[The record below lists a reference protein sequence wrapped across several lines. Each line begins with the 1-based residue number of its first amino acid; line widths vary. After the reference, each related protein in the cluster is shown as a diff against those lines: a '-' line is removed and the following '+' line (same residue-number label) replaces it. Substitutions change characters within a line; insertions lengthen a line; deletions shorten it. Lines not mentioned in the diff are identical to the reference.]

1 MPAERALILHQI
13 RQLMA
18 KVTVDGIE
26 VEVQDGINVIE
37 AAKAAD
43 IHVPHFCYHPSL
55 SIVGQCRMCL
65 VEVEG
70 MPKLQAGCATPV
82 KDGMKI
88 AVWNEK
94 VDKARKGQMEFLL
107 INHPLDCPICD
118 KAGECPLQDYSFNY
132 GSVDSR
138 YGEFKRTYPG
148 MDRTAIGPHVVQNM
162 NRCIHCTRCIRFT
175 AEITGTSELAF
186 FKRGASTEV
195 GVFPGTPLDNWMS
208 ACVTDICPTGALTT
222 REFRFE
228 SRVWNLDSTES
239 VCNGCDVGCNIFI
252 GHRSG
257 QIFRYRPRVNPEVN
271 DHWLCDY
278 GRFSY
283 ERYETDRVVV
293 PKVRNEDDYLGIST
307 WDEALESIEKA
318 VRGAKK
324 IFAILSA
331 QMTNEEAWLA
341 KKLFADKL
349 NAKIGAT
356 VDPIGP
362 IKMKSRSEWLVGEQG
377 APNYRGVHAVLQG
390 VIPSAVEG
398 SPAESH
404 RASGGDP
411 STSLGMTQGSLGM
424 TQGVEDLL
432 ANGAEGIDIL
442 YLCDAEF
449 TERAKDPAV
458 IANLRKAKFLVVHAW
473 DANHPLTEIADVV
486 IPGAIHAE
494 KEGTYTNLQG
504 RVQRIHQAFPPK
516 GQAETDLEA
525 LRRVGARLFPADPD
539 FRSADALD
547 VFAELRGSLPALTEV
562 SA

>member
-1 MPAERALILHQI
+1 
-13 RQLMA
+13 MA
-18 KVTVDGIE
+18 KVTIDGIE
-26 VEVQDGINVIE
+26 VEVQDGMNVIE

-43 IHVPHFCYHPSL
+43 VHVPHFCYHPSL

-70 MPKLQAGCATPV
+70 MPKLQAGCATPIR
-82 KDGMKI
+82 DGMKI
-88 AVWNEK
+88 HVWNEK

-132 GSVDSR
+132 GSVTSR

-148 MDRTAIGPHVVQNM
+148 MDRTAIGPHVIQNM

-186 FKRGASTEV
+186 FKRGAATEV

-208 ACVTDICPTGALTT
+208 ACVTDICPTGALTP

-239 VCNGCDVGCNIFI
+239 VCNGCDVGCNLFI
-252 GHRSG
+252 GHRTG
-257 QIFRYRPRVNPEVN
+257 QIFRYRPRVNPDVN

-293 PKVRNEDDYLGIST
+293 PKVRNDDDYLGIST
-307 WDEALESIEKA
+307 WEEALDSIA
-318 VRGAKK
+318 QHVRGAANVTV
-324 IFAILSA
+324 IASA

-341 KKLFADKL
+341 KTLFADKL
-349 NAKIGAT
+349 NAKLGVM

-362 IKMKSRSEWLVGEQG
+362 IKMKSRTDWIIGDQAG
-377 APNYRGVHAVLQG
+377 PNFRGVRAVIGDASIEDILTNGAKGIDVLYVCDAQF
-390 VIPSAVEG
+390 SD
-398 SPAESH
+398 
-404 RASGGDP
+404 RAS
-411 STSLGMTQGSLGM
+411 
-424 TQGVEDLL
+424 
-432 ANGAEGIDIL
+432 
-442 YLCDAEF
+442 
-449 TERAKDPAV
+449 DPAV
-458 IANLRKAKFLVVHAW
+458 IANLRQAKFLVVHSW
-473 DANHPLTEIADVV
+473 DANHPLTEVADVV

-494 KEGTYTNLQG
+494 KDGTYTNLQG

-516 GQAETDLEA
+516 GQAVTDLEA
-525 LRRVGARLFPADPD
+525 FRRIGARLFPNDDA
-539 FRSADALD
+539 FRTADAYD
-547 VFAELRGSLPALTEV
+547 VFATIRESMPEMAEV

>member
-1 MPAERALILHQI
+1 
-13 RQLMA
+13 MA
-18 KVTVDGIE
+18 KVTIDGIE

-43 IHVPHFCYHPSL
+43 VHVPHFCYHPSL

-65 VEVEG
+65 VEVDG

-88 AVWNEK
+88 FVWNEK

-148 MDRTAIGPHVVQNM
+148 MDRTAIGPHVLQNM

-175 AEITGTSELAF
+175 AEITGTSELGF

-208 ACVTDICPTGALTT
+208 ACVTDICPTGALTP

-228 SRVWNLDSTES
+228 SRVWNLESAES
-239 VCNGCDVGCNIFI
+239 VCNGCDVGCNLFI
-252 GHRSG
+252 GHRTG
-257 QIFRYRPRVNPEVN
+257 QVYRYRPRVNPDVN

-293 PKVRNEDDYLGIST
+293 PKVRTEDDYLGIST
-307 WDEALESIEKA
+307 WEEALD
-318 VRGAKK
+318 
-324 IFAILSA
+324 AIANAMSASKNTFVIASA
-331 QMTNEEAWLA
+331 QMTNEEAWMT
-341 KKLFADKL
+341 KQLFAGRAG
-349 NAKIGAT
+349 AKIGLM

-362 IKMKSRSEWLVGEQG
+362 IKMKSRTEWLLGEQAG
-377 APNYRGVHAVLQG
+377 PNYRGVQAVILSRR
-390 VIPSAVEG
+390 SAEG
-398 SPAESH
+398 AQRGEGPPAQE
-404 RASGGDP
+404 RGG
-411 STSLGMTQGSLGM
+411 SVASLGMTELM
-424 TQGVEDLL
+424 E
-432 ANGAEGIDIL
+432 NGASGIDVLYIL
-442 YLCDAEF
+442 DAQF
-449 TERAKDPAV
+449 SERTKDPAV
-458 IANLRKAKFLVVHAW
+458 VAKLRQAKFLVVHSW
-473 DANHPLTEIADVV
+473 DANHPLNEVADVL
-486 IPGAIHAE
+486 IPGSIHPE
-494 KEGTYTNLQG
+494 KEGTYTNLQN

-516 GQAETDLEA
+516 GQAVTDLEA
-525 LRRVGARLFPADPD
+525 IRRVGARLYPD
-539 FRSADALD
+539 AEEFHSADSLD
-547 VFAELRGSLPALTEV
+547 VFESVRAAVPSLAEV

>member
-1 MPAERALILHQI
+1 
-13 RQLMA
+13 MA
-18 KVTVDGIE
+18 KVTIDGNE

-43 IHVPHFCYHPSL
+43 VHVPHFCYHPSL

-88 AVWNEK
+88 HVWNDK

-132 GSVDSR
+132 GSVSSR

-148 MDRTAIGPHVVQNM
+148 MDRTAIGPHVIQNM

-208 ACVTDICPTGALTT
+208 ACVTDICPTGALTP

-228 SRVWNLDSTES
+228 SRVWNLGSTES
-239 VCNGCDVGCNIFI
+239 VCNGCDVGCNLFI
-252 GHRSG
+252 GHRNG
-257 QIFRYRPRVNPEVN
+257 QVFRYRPRVNPEVN

-283 ERYETDRVVV
+283 EQYETDRVVV
-293 PKVRNEDDYLGIST
+293 PKVRNEDDYQGIVT
-307 WDEALESIEKA
+307 WEEALEAIEKN
-318 VRGAKK
+318 VRGKSVSVIA
-324 IFAILSA
+324 SA
-331 QMTNEEAWLA
+331 HMTNEEAWMA
-341 KKLFADKL
+341 KELFGRL
-349 NAKIGAT
+349 NASLSLM

-362 IKMKSRSEWLVGEQG
+362 IKMKSRSEWLLGEQG
-377 APNYRGVHAVLQG
+377 APNYRGVAAVLG
-390 VIPSAVEG
+390 ATSDPLTADYSSTDVLYVCDARFSD
-398 SPAESH
+398 
-404 RASGGDP
+404 RAS
-411 STSLGMTQGSLGM
+411 
-424 TQGVEDLL
+424 
-432 ANGAEGIDIL
+432 
-442 YLCDAEF
+442 
-449 TERAKDPAV
+449 DPAV
-458 IANLRKAKFLVVHAW
+458 VANLRKAKFLIVHAW
-473 DANHPLTEIADVV
+473 DAMHPLAEVADVL
-486 IPGAIHAE
+486 IPGAIHPE
-494 KEGTYTNLQG
+494 KDGTYTNVQG
-504 RVQRIHQAFPPK
+504 TVQRIHQAFPPK
-516 GQAETDLEA
+516 GQAEGDLEA
-525 LRRVGARLFPADPD
+525 LRRIGARLFPGEDV
-539 FRSADALD
+539 FKSADAMDIFENLRAAGAASM
-547 VFAELRGSLPALTEV
+547 AEVTA
-562 SA
+562 

>member
-1 MPAERALILHQI
+1 
-13 RQLMA
+13 MA
-18 KVTVDGIE
+18 KVTIDGIE
-26 VEVQDGINVIE
+26 VEVQDGINAIE

-43 IHVPHFCYHPSL
+43 VHVPHFCYHPSL
-55 SIVGQCRMCL
+55 TVVGQCRMCL
-65 VEVEG
+65 IEVEG

-88 AVWNEK
+88 HVWNDK

-132 GSVDSR
+132 GSVTSR

-175 AEITGTSELAF
+175 QEITQTHELAF

-208 ACVTDICPTGALTT
+208 ACVTDVCPTGALTT

-228 SRVWNLDSTES
+228 SRVWNLDSADS

-257 QIFRYRPRVNPEVN
+257 QVFRYRPRVNPEVN

-293 PKVRNEDDYLGIST
+293 PKVRNEDDYLGITT
-307 WDEALESIEKA
+307 WTEALEALERAFQTATGDKIA
-318 VRGAKK
+318 VIA
-324 IFAILSA
+324 SA
-331 QMTNEEAWLA
+331 HMTNEEAFLA
-341 KKLFADKL
+341 KQLFAGRL
-349 NAKIGAT
+349 GARRIGVM

-362 IKMKSRSEWLVGEQG
+362 IKMKSRTEWLLGTQA
-377 APNYRGVHAVLQG
+377 APNFRGVQAIL
-390 VIPSAVEG
+390 
-398 SPAESH
+398 
-404 RASGGDP
+404 GDAKID
-411 STSLGMTQGSLGM
+411 
-424 TQGVEDLL
+424 DLL
-432 ANGAEGIDIL
+432 DNGADGIDVL
-442 YLCDAEF
+442 YICDAMF
-449 TERAKDPAV
+449 SERATDPQV
-458 IANLRKAKFLVVHAW
+458 LANLRKARLLIVHAW
-473 DANHPLTEIADVV
+473 DANHPLNEIADIVL
-486 IPGAIHAE
+486 PSTIHAE
-494 KEGTYTNLQG
+494 KDGTFTNLQG
-504 RVQRIHQAFPPK
+504 RVQRIHMAFPPK
-516 GQAETDLEA
+516 GSAVTDLEIF
-525 LRRVGARLFPADPD
+525 RRIGAKLFPTADE
-539 FRSADALD
+539 FETSD
-547 VFAELRGSLPALTEV
+547 VFDVFEGLREQVPSIAEVAAS
-562 SA
+562 

>member
-1 MPAERALILHQI
+1 
-13 RQLMA
+13 MA
-18 KVTVDGIE
+18 KVTIDGTE

-43 IHVPHFCYHPSL
+43 VHVPHFCYHPSL

-132 GSVDSR
+132 GSVESR

-228 SRVWNLDSTES
+228 SRVWNLDSTDS

-293 PKVRNEDDYLGIST
+293 PKVRTEDDYLGIST
-307 WDEALESIEKA
+307 WDEALEAIEKA
-318 VRGAKK
+318 FSGAKNN
-324 IFAILSA
+324 FAILSA

-341 KKLFADKL
+341 KKLFADKAG
-349 NAKIGAT
+349 AKIGVM

-362 IKMKSRSEWLVGEQG
+362 IKMKSRTEWLIGEQG
-377 APNYRGVHAVLQG
+377 APNFRGV
-390 VIPSAVEG
+390 SAVVG
-398 SPAESH
+398 TG
-404 RASGGDP
+404 ASI
-411 STSLGMTQGSLGM
+411 
-424 TQGVEDLL
+424 EDLL
-432 ANGAEGIDIL
+432 TKGADGIDVL
-442 YLCDAEF
+442 YICDAEF
-449 TERAKDPAV
+449 TDRAKDPAV
-458 IANLRKAKFLVVHAW
+458 VANLRKAKFLVVHAW
-473 DANHPLTEIADVV
+473 DANHPLTEVADVL
-486 IPGAIHAE
+486 IPSATHAE
-494 KEGTYTNLQG
+494 KEGTFTNLQG
-504 RVQRIHQAFPPK
+504 RVQRIHQAMAPK

-525 LRRVGARLFPADPD
+525 LRRVAARLFPADEA
-539 FRSADALD
+539 FLTADALD
-547 VFAELRGSLPALTEV
+547 VFAELRGTVSTLAEV